1 MKDRWFCSDH
11 HLGHS
16 ATWNKFERFGKPMR
30 PFKSNE
36 EMHEALIERHNSL
49 VKPTDR
55 VYFLGDF
62 AMQRSMVRLI
72 NAFNGNKILVGGN
85 HDLRNAEIYLKWGF
99 DDVIGIKKL
108 DQFIMAHYPIH
119 PHHLGERIWGQI
131 HGHLHMQ
138 VVLDDKGEADDR
150 YFNVCVDN
158 HNYYPVN
165 YDMIREHFYQT
176 RGQRL

>member
-85 HDLRNAEIYLKWGF
+85 HDLRNAEIYLNWGS
-99 DDVIGIKKL
+99 
-108 DQFIMAHYPIH
+108 
-119 PHHLGERIWGQI
+119 
-131 HGHLHMQ
+131 
-138 VVLDDKGEADDR
+138 
-150 YFNVCVDN
+150 
-158 HNYYPVN
+158 
-165 YDMIREHFYQT
+165 
-176 RGQRL
+176 